1 MRRFRGLHPET
12 SLDSIWSVA
21 SPVERAL
28 VTECCECRPEN
39 QDVDENV
46 VEGALS
52 RGKEAT
58 FVVLLARHCN
68 TASMRAL
75 ALAILERTIEQ
86 DEIEMEQEEESDN
99 DDDKGEEE
107 QRSNVDNKTSA
118 TDTNEQS
125 AGNEQEQQGKEQQQQ
140 QQQKQ
145 SPTRDKDRNDND
157 GKKDKPKASRMSSF
171 LAMGG
176 LKILKQWFIEAITPT
191 RIPLPTPAGGSP
203 PPPTTTTTSTT
214 TTTATV
220 AAGSSEQGSSTAVS
234 TRKTRSIQKVPSSTG
249 PLLLPLL
256 SVLERMPFVKRLVTE
271 TKINKQ
277 IRNLKKQVDELQKH
291 RSPEWR
297 DVGTGGNKLV
307 DVQNALQSLMQQWQ
321 EKAKSSSSSGSSSQQ
336 HQQHQQ
342 QQQDPFAPLKERM
355 KERLQVLVDYYEDG
369 KEGVEKPD
377 WMQQLEETERIAK
390 EEKELSKLSTREL
403 EERERKQE
411 RQKVLEAMQQKQ
423 QMAKARIE
431 QLRKLR
437 ELKRKASTL
446 DQQTQQQQQED
457 QGASQKKKKKKTTR
471 RIRWKDG
478 LDQSDRDFDKSKLE
492 EIFVLQD
499 YDDDSP
505 ATAFLEAKRD
515 EYEDGMDGIPLA
527 DEDDDEDLWS

>member
-214 TTTATV
+214 TTTTCMYI
-220 AAGSSEQGSSTAVS
+220 
-234 TRKTRSIQKVPSSTG
+234 RSCSYFLEKRHQKNNHF
-249 PLLLPLL
+249 PLFNPKDP
-256 SVLERMPFVKRLVTE
+256 ERPKGT
-271 TKINKQ
+271 
-277 IRNLKKQVDELQKH
+277 LKH
-291 RSPEWR
+291 
-297 DVGTGGNKLV
+297 GT
-307 DVQNALQSLMQQWQ
+307 
-321 EKAKSSSSSGSSSQQ
+321 
-336 HQQHQQ
+336 
-342 QQQDPFAPLKERM
+342 
-355 KERLQVLVDYYEDG
+355 VLVAFVVRVGEHALCETARDG
-369 KEGVEKPD
+369 N
-377 WMQQLEETERIAK
+377 QN
-390 EEKELSKLSTREL
+390 
-403 EERERKQE
+403 
-411 RQKVLEAMQQKQ
+411 
-423 QMAKARIE
+423 
-431 QLRKLR
+431 
-437 ELKRKASTL
+437 
-446 DQQTQQQQQED
+446 QQTDSKPQET
-457 QGASQKKKKKKTTR
+457 SR
-471 RIRWKDG
+471 
-478 LDQSDRDFDKSKLE
+478 
-492 EIFVLQD
+492 
-499 YDDDSP
+499 
-505 ATAFLEAKRD
+505 
-515 EYEDGMDGIPLA
+515 
-527 DEDDDEDLWS
+527 